1 MSLFL
6 HSQKK
11 LCYFNNRI
19 KINHIRRK
27 IWRHVLTQV
36 VKAKDFQELNAIPV
50 GLSGVK
56 MGIVLELWEK
66 DKGAEQMVQPVSL
79 AEKARSNI

>member
-66 DKGAEQMVQPVSL
+66 DKAVGVMALFVSPV
-79 AEKARSNI
+79 EKAR